1 MTKLNPYEDTGR
13 IHRRKGYA
21 INQRFF
27 LAARYTLENKRIICA
42 ATLLPAAISMI
53 GQATL
58 LMRTMTITRKEI
70 GYAKLITVS
79 VRNVY
84 GVETVY
90 PACPDSVIFAGIA
103 GTKTLTADTLARI
116 ERLGYDIRVE
126 NA

>member
-1 MTKLNPYEDTGR
+1 
-13 IHRRKGYA
+13 
-21 INQRFF
+21 
-27 LAARYTLENKRIICA
+27 
-42 ATLLPAAISMI
+42 
-53 GQATL
+53 
-58 LMRTMTITRKEI
+58 MR
-70 GYAKLITVS
+70 KLITVS

-126 NA
+126 TPSLRRAA